1 MSIENILKKS
11 KVTNKDLYNCC
22 LILFKEYLSDDNQIL
37 FNSIKYIKYDK
48 HFCNKINRILKKKLD
63 DKTLFKIIKYYIYRQ
78 LHIYLNKQDNYEQD
92 IDEHFIVSSNAAK
105 TTVTKNQEKADKE
118 KADKEKAAKE
128 KADKEKATKEKA
140 TKEKATKKKT
150 TKYKFKS
157 IINSIIQYIIV
168 TIIIYWIYSYVKI

>member
-105 TTVTKNQEKADKE
+105 TKNQ
-118 KADKEKAAKE
+118 
-128 KADKEKATKEKA
+128 
-140 TKEKATKKKT
+140 EKATKKKAT
-150 TKYKFKS
+150 KKKATKKKATKYKFKS